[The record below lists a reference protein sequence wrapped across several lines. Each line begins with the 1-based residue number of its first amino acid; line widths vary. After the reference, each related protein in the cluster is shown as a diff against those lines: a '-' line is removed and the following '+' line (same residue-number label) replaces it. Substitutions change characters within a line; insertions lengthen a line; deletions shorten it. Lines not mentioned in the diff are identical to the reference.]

1 MEIVTATPSSV
12 NLHMSESLT
21 SLALLDASRELE
33 RQYLADAL
41 VAFELAEIASRHEQD
56 EIHNVMPK
64 PLDQLPDP
72 DRAAFIAHA
81 KIALRMNRPA
91 WRALKFAR
99 EKTAAIAALND
110 LASQWIPADQIE
122 VVAHHLTALITTAGR
137 YALDEQT
144 VKVLPREFAD
154 ALEQVKRRGPR

>member
-33 RQYLADAL
+33 RQYLADAM
-41 VAFELAEIASRHEQD
+41 VAFELAEIAARHEQD
-56 EIHNVMPK
+56 EIHQVRPK
-64 PLDQLPDP
+64 SLELLPEP
-72 DRAAFIAHA
+72 DRLAFIAHA

-99 EKTAAIAALND
+99 EKAAAIAALKD
-110 LASQWIPADQIE
+110 LTSQWIPADQLE

-144 VKVLPREFAD
+144 QKPTPREFAD
-154 ALEQVKRRGPR
+154 ALEQVTRRGAR